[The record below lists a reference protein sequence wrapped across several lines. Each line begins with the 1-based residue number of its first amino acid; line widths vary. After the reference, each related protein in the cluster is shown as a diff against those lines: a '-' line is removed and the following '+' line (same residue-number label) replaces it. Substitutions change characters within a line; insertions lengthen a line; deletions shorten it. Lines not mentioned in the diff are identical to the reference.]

1 MARVRREFGCPPV
14 VALGRIGA
22 VKSGLRVI
30 AQETVE
36 ITRRGSYAVGGREVE
51 IGGAVAAAV
60 AGTVLHLPDEPLAE
74 AVPAGSALVEVTGES
89 TLEAARR
96 LGDGVACLVFAS
108 ARNPGGGFLNGAQAQ
123 EEAIARSSALHAC
136 LESVPAFYAH
146 HRACPDLVYSDR
158 VIHAP
163 GVPVFRSDDGGLLA
177 RPHRASFLAA
187 AAPNRGAVLANQ
199 PERVADVRPAL
210 LRRAERVLRVAAH
223 HGHRR
228 LVLGAWGCG
237 VFRNEPGEVAEAFAA
252 ALAAAPAFEHVVFA
266 VLDRRRDSPTRAAFT
281 ARFGGS

>member
-1 MARVRREFGCPPV
+1 M
-14 VALGRIGA
+14 
-22 VKSGLRVI
+22 KSGLRAI

-36 ITRRGSYAVGGREVE
+36 ITRRGSYVAGGREVV
-51 IGGAVAAAV
+51 IGEAVARAV
-60 AGTVLHLPDEPLAE
+60 AGTVLHLPDEPLA
-74 AVPAGSALVEVTGES
+74 VPPAGTAPSAEARVEVTGES

-96 LGDGVACLVFAS
+96 LGEDVACLVFAS

-146 HRACPDLVYSDR
+146 HRAHPELVYTDR
-158 VIHAP
+158 VIHSP
-163 GVPVFRSDDGGLLA
+163 GVPVFRADDGALLPQ
-177 RPHRASFLAA
+177 PHRAAFLTA
-187 AAPNRGAVLANQ
+187 AAPNRGAVATNQ
-199 PERVADVRPAL
+199 PDRLADVRPAL

-237 VFRNEPGEVAEAFAA
+237 VFRNEPGEVAEAFAT
-252 ALAAAPAFEHVVFA
+252 ALAALPAFDHVVFA
-266 VLDRRRDSPTRAAFT
+266 ILDRARDSPVRAAFT